1 MKGLFEGIV
10 IGPYQVDIL
19 FDGNPIPKYFSEI
32 NHSPDGFQWGY
43 GGSGPAQAAYAIL
56 RTAMQ
61 FSLMN
66 EQERIF
72 LAKYLYQQFKWDIVA
87 KFSKDRPWILALQD
101 INEWIWKNKGNAEE
115 EWEKLKEVYK
125 GDK

>member
-56 RTAMQ
+56 RTALALTI
-61 FSLMN
+61 SNPL
-66 EQERIF
+66 ELIF
-72 LAKYLYQQFKWDIVA
+72 WAKKLYQQFKWDIVA
-87 KFSKDRPWILALQD
+87 KLPRDKPWKMTLEE
-101 INEWIWKNKGNAEE
+101 INDWVWKNKGDIAE
-115 EWEKLKEVYK
+115 EWEQLKEIYG
-125 GDK
+125 GD